1 LSEKLVHG
9 DIVACESVGIEVL
22 MRMTAPFRSIL
33 FPTDFSKSSVAIIDH
48 AVGLAKAAGVK
59 IWILNVVPRLEELHG
74 ISESYFGPFSDS
86 AIVAFEKNRADLE
99 AERLKALEDFRAK
112 HFASVDCAVA
122 VRSGGV
128 ADMIVDFAKE
138 KNVGLI
144 MMPTHAVGRRRQFLI
159 GSTTAKV
166 LHDAP
171 CSVWTSPHPRELS
184 PFHSYRRIVLAI
196 DYRSLSI
203 PLLVRASEFAE
214 LFGANLSVFSAIPS
228 GPDVGH
234 ELTQRMKKDLESA
247 LKARLADCKIKA
259 SICLLE
265 GNPGEII
272 CEVAED
278 IENANLLITGRGRL
292 DEAAGHQHSHN
303 YEIIWNAPCPV
314 ITLQDLWEGPRRSE
328 LNHNARWLLEL
339 QEYP

>member
-1 LSEKLVHG
+1 
-9 DIVACESVGIEVL
+9 

-33 FPTDFSKSSVAIIDH
+33 FPTDFSNSSVAITDH

-59 IWILNVVPRLEELHG
+59 IWIVNVVPRLEEWRG
-74 ISESYFGPFSDS
+74 ISESYFGPFGDA
-86 AIVAFEKNRADLE
+86 AIVEFEKNRADLE
-99 AERLKALEDFRAK
+99 AERLKALEHFQAK
-112 HFASVDCAVA
+112 HFASVACEVA

-128 ADMIVDFAKE
+128 ADMIIDFATE

-144 MMPTHAVGRRRQFLI
+144 MMPTHGVGRRRQFLI

-184 PFHSYRRIVLAI
+184 PFQSYRRIVLAV

-203 PLLVRASEFAE
+203 RLLVRASEFAE
-214 LFGANLSVFSAIPS
+214 LFGAHLSVFSAIPAA
-228 GPDVGH
+228 PEVGH
-234 ELTQRMKKDLESA
+234 ELTQRMKKDVESA
-247 LKARLADCKIKA
+247 LKDRLADCKVKA
-259 SICLLE
+259 SVCLLE
-265 GNPGEII
+265 GNPGEVI

-278 IENANLLITGRGRL
+278 IEHADLIITGRGRL
-292 DEAAGHQHSHN
+292 DEAAGHAQSHN

-314 ITLQDLWEGPRRSE
+314 MTLY
-328 LNHNARWLLEL
+328 A
-339 QEYP
+339 